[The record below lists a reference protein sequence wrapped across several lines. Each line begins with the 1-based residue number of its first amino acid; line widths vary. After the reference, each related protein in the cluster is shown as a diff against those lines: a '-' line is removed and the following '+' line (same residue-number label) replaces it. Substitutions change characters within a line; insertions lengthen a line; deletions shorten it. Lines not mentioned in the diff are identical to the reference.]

1 MVRTDR
7 AREEGLSG
15 SRWISIT
22 SRGTDAHENASL
34 SERSKGDS
42 SLGTQTTQVGKWRSI
57 RIVHLLHWGFL

>member
-1 MVRTDR
+1 MRMP
-7 AREEGLSG
+7 
-15 SRWISIT
+15 
-22 SRGTDAHENASL
+22 SL